1 VVPREANRALPRR
14 KRTMIGCDLR
24 GRAALVTG
32 ASAGLGRHFAELL
45 ASCGAH
51 VVLAARRRDLVDEA
65 AARIRASGGSA
76 AAQELDVASGA
87 SVEQAVRLAGE
98 IDILV
103 NNAGITSAESALEIR
118 EADYDVIVNTNQK
131 GSLLVA
137 LEVARAMKAR
147 GVGGT
152 IINIASIL
160 GLRQAGHVM
169 LYAMSKAAI
178 IQMTKQLALE
188 LARFG
193 IRCNAL
199 APGYFE
205 TDLNRD
211 FFATE
216 EGTRLIKRIPQRRL
230 GRAPDLDGPLLLLA
244 SDASRFMTGSV
255 ITVDGGHMVSSL

>member
-1 VVPREANRALPRR
+1 
-14 KRTMIGCDLR
+14 MISCDLR
-24 GRAALVTG
+24 GRVALVTG
-32 ASAGLGRHFAELL
+32 ASAGLGRHIAGLL

-51 VVLAARRRDLVDEA
+51 VVVAARRLDLVEDVA
-65 AARIRASGGSA
+65 LRIRASGGSA
-76 AAQELDVASGA
+76 SAQELDVASAA
-87 SVEQAVRLAGE
+87 SVEQAVRMAGE

-103 NNAGITSAESALEIR
+103 NNAGITSTDSALEIR
-118 EADYDVIVNTNQK
+118 EADYDAVVNTNQK

-152 IINIASIL
+152 IINVASIL
-160 GLRQAGHVM
+160 GLRQGGHVTP
-169 LYAMSKAAI
+169 YAMSKAAI

-216 EGTRLIKRIPQRRL
+216 EGIRLIKRIPQRRL
-230 GRAPDLDGPLLLLA
+230 GRVEDLDGPLLLLA
-244 SDASRFMTGSV
+244 SHASRFMTGSV
-255 ITVDGGHMVSSL
+255 ITVDGGHMVSGL

>member
-1 VVPREANRALPRR
+1 
-14 KRTMIGCDLR
+14 MISCDLR
-24 GRAALVTG
+24 GRVALVTG
-32 ASAGLGRHFAELL
+32 ASAGLGRHIAGLL
-45 ASCGAH
+45 ASSGAH
-51 VVLAARRRDLVDEA
+51 VVVAARRRDLVEDVA
-65 AARIRASGGSA
+65 LRIRASGGSA
-76 AAQELDVASGA
+76 SAQELDVASAA
-87 SVEQAVRLAGE
+87 SVEQAVRMAGE

-103 NNAGITSAESALEIR
+103 NNAGITSTDSALEIR
-118 EADYDVIVNTNQK
+118 EADYDAVVNTNQK

-152 IINIASIL
+152 IINVASIL
-160 GLRQAGHVM
+160 GLRQGGHVTP
-169 LYAMSKAAI
+169 YAMSKAAI

-216 EGTRLIKRIPQRRL
+216 EGIRLIKRIPQRRL
-230 GRAPDLDGPLLLLA
+230 GRVEDLDGPLLLLA
-244 SDASRFMTGSV
+244 SHASRFMTGSV
-255 ITVDGGHMVSSL
+255 ITVDGGHMVSGL

>member
-1 VVPREANRALPRR
+1 
-14 KRTMIGCDLR
+14 MISCDLR
-24 GRAALVTG
+24 GRVALVTG
-32 ASAGLGRHFAELL
+32 ASAGLGRHIAGLL

-51 VVLAARRRDLVDEA
+51 VVVAARRRDLVEDVA
-65 AARIRASGGSA
+65 LRIRTSGGSA
-76 AAQELDVASGA
+76 SAQELDVASAA
-87 SVEQAVRLAGE
+87 SVEQAVRMAGE

-103 NNAGITSAESALEIR
+103 NNAGITSTDFALEIR
-118 EADYDVIVNTNQK
+118 EADYDAVVNTNQK

-152 IINIASIL
+152 IINVASIL
-160 GLRQAGHVM
+160 GLRQGGHVTP
-169 LYAMSKAAI
+169 YAMSKAAI

-216 EGTRLIKRIPQRRL
+216 EGIRLIKRIPQRRL
-230 GRAPDLDGPLLLLA
+230 GRVEDLDGPLLLLA
-244 SDASRFMTGSV
+244 SHASRFMTGSV
-255 ITVDGGHMVSSL
+255 ITVDGGHMVSGL

>member
-1 VVPREANRALPRR
+1 
-14 KRTMIGCDLR
+14 MISCDLR
-24 GRAALVTG
+24 GRVALVTG
-32 ASAGLGRHFAELL
+32 ASAGLGRHIAGLL

-51 VVLAARRRDLVDEA
+51 VVVAARRRDLVEDVA
-65 AARIRASGGSA
+65 LRIRTSGGSA
-76 AAQELDVASGA
+76 SAQELDVASAA
-87 SVEQAVRLAGE
+87 SVEQAVRMAGE

-103 NNAGITSAESALEIR
+103 NNAGITSTDSALEIR
-118 EADYDVIVNTNQK
+118 EADYDAVVNTNQK

-152 IINIASIL
+152 IINVASIL
-160 GLRQAGHVM
+160 GLRQGGHVTP
-169 LYAMSKAAI
+169 YAMSKAAI

-216 EGTRLIKRIPQRRL
+216 EGIRLIKRIPQRRL
-230 GRAPDLDGPLLLLA
+230 GRVEDLDGPLLLLA
-244 SDASRFMTGSV
+244 SHASRFMTGSV
-255 ITVDGGHMVSSL
+255 ITVDGGHMVSGL

>member
-1 VVPREANRALPRR
+1 
-14 KRTMIGCDLR
+14 MIGCNLR
-24 GRAALVTG
+24 GRTALVTG

-51 VVLAARRRDLVDEA
+51 VVLAARRRELVEHA
-65 AARIRASGGSA
+65 AAGIRAGGGSA
-76 AAQELDVASGA
+76 AAQELDVANAA
-87 SVEQAVRLAGE
+87 SVEQAVRLAGN
-98 IDILV
+98 IDILI
-103 NNAGITSAESALEIR
+103 NNAGITSSEAALEIR
-118 EADYDVIVNTNQK
+118 EADYDALVNTNQK
-131 GSLLVA
+131 GTLLVA
-137 LEVARAMKAR
+137 LATARAMRAR
-147 GVGGT
+147 GAGGT

-160 GLRQAGHVM
+160 GLRQAGHVT

-216 EGTRLIKRIPQRRL
+216 AGARLIERIPQRRL
-230 GRAPDLDGPLLLLA
+230 GRAEDLDGPLLLLA

-255 ITVDGGHMVSSL
+255 IAVDGGHMVSSL

>member
-1 VVPREANRALPRR
+1 
-14 KRTMIGCDLR
+14 MISCDLR
-24 GRAALVTG
+24 GRVALVTG
-32 ASAGLGRHFAELL
+32 ASAGLGRHIAGLL

-51 VVLAARRRDLVDEA
+51 VVVAARRRDLVEDVA
-65 AARIRASGGSA
+65 LRIRASGGSA
-76 AAQELDVASGA
+76 FAQELDVASAA
-87 SVEQAVRLAGE
+87 SVEQAVRMAGE

-103 NNAGITSAESALEIR
+103 NNAGITFTDSALEIR
-118 EADYDVIVNTNQK
+118 EADYDAVVNTNQK

-152 IINIASIL
+152 IINVASIL
-160 GLRQAGHVM
+160 GLRQGGHVTP
-169 LYAMSKAAI
+169 YAMSKAAI

-205 TDLNRD
+205 TDLNHD

-216 EGTRLIKRIPQRRL
+216 EGIRLIKRIPQRRL
-230 GRAPDLDGPLLLLA
+230 GRVEDLDGPLLLLA
-244 SDASRFMTGSV
+244 SHASRFMTGSV
-255 ITVDGGHMVSSL
+255 ITVDGGHMVSGL

>member
-1 VVPREANRALPRR
+1 
-14 KRTMIGCDLR
+14 MISCDLR
-24 GRAALVTG
+24 GRVALVTG
-32 ASAGLGRHFAELL
+32 ASAGLGRHIAGLL

-51 VVLAARRRDLVDEA
+51 VVVAARRRDLVEDVA
-65 AARIRASGGSA
+65 LRIRTSGGSA
-76 AAQELDVASGA
+76 SAQELDVASAA
-87 SVEQAVRLAGE
+87 SVEQAVRMAGE

-103 NNAGITSAESALEIR
+103 NNAGITSTDSAREIR
-118 EADYDVIVNTNQK
+118 EADYDAVVNTNQK

-152 IINIASIL
+152 IINVASIL
-160 GLRQAGHVM
+160 GLRQGGHVTP
-169 LYAMSKAAI
+169 YAMSKAAV

-205 TDLNRD
+205 TDLNHD

-216 EGTRLIKRIPQRRL
+216 EGIRLIKRIPQRRL
-230 GRAPDLDGPLLLLA
+230 GRVEDLDGPLLLLA
-244 SDASRFMTGSV
+244 SHASRFMTGSV
-255 ITVDGGHMVSSL
+255 ITVDGGHMVSGL

>member
-1 VVPREANRALPRR
+1 
-14 KRTMIGCDLR
+14 MISCDLR
-24 GRAALVTG
+24 GRVALVTG
-32 ASAGLGRHFAELL
+32 ASAGLGKHFAGLL

-51 VVLAARRRDLVDEA
+51 VVVAARRRDIVEDV

-76 AAQELDVASGA
+76 AAQELDVASAA
-87 SVEQAVRLAGE
+87 SVKQAVQLAGE

-103 NNAGITSAESALEIR
+103 SNAGITSTDSALEIR
-118 EADYDVIVNTNQK
+118 EADYDAVVNTNQK

-152 IINIASIL
+152 IINVASIL
-160 GLRQAGHVM
+160 GLRQGGHVTP
-169 LYAMSKAAI
+169 YAMSKAAI
-178 IQMTKQLALE
+178 VQMTKQLALE

-216 EGTRLIKRIPQRRL
+216 EGIRLTKRIPQRRL
-230 GRAPDLDGPLLLLA
+230 GRVEDLDGPLLLLA

-255 ITVDGGHMVSSL
+255 ITVDGGHMVSGL